1 MSSMQLPPI
10 SEAEQVVLRSLWE
23 RGPSSVAELQGF
35 LREAGQSWART
46 TVITLLQRLEAKGY
60 ASADKSEYA
69 YRYRAAVTRDEL
81 VESRMSDLADDL
93 CDGQWSP
100 LLLAFA
106 KRPRMTP
113 EHVAEL
119 QQFVD
124 DLSRRVAGERKK
136 RKKD

>member
-1 MSSMQLPPI
+1 MSSKPLPPV

-23 RGPSSVAELQGF
+23 HGPSSVSELQEL
-35 LREAGQSWART
+35 LRDAGQQWART

-60 ASADKSEYA
+60 VSADKSEYA
-69 YRYRAAVTRDEL
+69 YRYGAAVTRDEL
-81 VESRMSDLADDL
+81 VELRMSDLADDL
-93 CDGQWSP
+93 CDGEWAP

-106 KRPRMTP
+106 KRPQLTP

-119 QQFVD
+119 QQLVD
-124 DLSRRVAGERKK
+124 DLSRRVAGGRKK